1 MALRRYRDTVSSHL
15 FSRIRVALIAPLVAV
30 ALAGAPPMALDYGAT
45 LALADAS
52 PSVRLAQQAVAI
64 AERQARVARTPV
76 RGEATAGYRS
86 TRGERDIGGVTYR
99 LDDAGFDA
107 VGLTLSFPVLPGGPS
122 ADARERA
129 AADVARAEGELAATR
144 RAARIEVT
152 QAFQRALRAESA
164 LVIAHAEVALA
175 QLELEA
181 VELRL
186 HVDAASTAEAERN
199 QLALARANANQTLA
213 ERELALTRSALATV
227 LGVSPIH
234 PVGPMPPL
242 AYRGHVPSL
251 DDRPDLLAATL
262 QEAETRRSAAATLRE
277 RLPSAALNL
286 GYVSGDDTHQFQA
299 GAGLDTRTLLPS
311 VSLAYDPD
319 SGIPG
324 LPAGATSQRFSV
336 GISLRVPLDPT
347 LGHALAAADLARER
361 AAAQT
366 ILTRERAELDVAQR
380 ELELLTA
387 LGSAELAA
395 LSADLAHA
403 DVELL
408 RLRLAAGSIAPLALR
423 RAELDAERAALD
435 AERAADSVRLAQLRL
450 LDALAAD
457 PAQLE

>member
-1 MALRRYRDTVSSHL
+1 MPSRLLT
-15 FSRIRVALIAPLVAV
+15 RIRAALFAPLMAI
-30 ALAGAPPMALDYGAT
+30 ALAGAPPMVLDYGAT

-64 AERQARVARTPV
+64 AERQARVAGTPV

-86 TRGERDIGGVTYR
+86 TRGERSIAGVTSR
-99 LDDAGFDA
+99 LDEAGFDA
-107 VGLTLSFPVLPGGPS
+107 VGLTLSFPVLPSGPS

-129 AADVARAEGELAATR
+129 AADVARAEAELAATR
-144 RAARIEVT
+144 RTARIEVT

-164 LVIAHAEVALA
+164 LAIASAEVALA
-175 QLELEA
+175 RLEVEA

-186 HVDAASTAEAERN
+186 RVDAASTAEAERN

-213 ERELALTRSALATV
+213 ERDLALARHALATV
-227 LGVSPIH
+227 LGVPVIH

-242 AYRGHVPSL
+242 PNRAHGASL

-262 QEAETRRSAAATLRE
+262 HEVETSRSAAATLRE
-277 RLPSAALNL
+277 RLPSAALSL

-299 GAGLDTRTLLPS
+299 GAALDTRTLLPS
-311 VSLAYDPD
+311 VSLAFDPD
-319 SGIPG
+319 SGVPG
-324 LPAGATSQRFSV
+324 LPEGATSHSFTV
-336 GISLRVPLDPT
+336 GVSLRVPLDPT

-366 ILTRERAELDVAQR
+366 IVARQRAELDVAQR

-387 LGSAELAA
+387 RSNAELAA
-395 LSADLAHA
+395 MGAELARS

-408 RLRLAAGSIAPLALR
+408 RLRLEAGSVAPLALR

-435 AERAADSVRLAQLRL
+435 AERAADSVRLARLRL

>member
-1 MALRRYRDTVSSHL
+1 MPSRLL
-15 FSRIRVALIAPLVAV
+15 SRIRAALIAPLVAI
-30 ALAGAPPMALDYGAT
+30 ALAGEPPMALDYGAT

-52 PSVRLAQQAVAI
+52 PSVRLARQAVAI
-64 AERQARVARTPV
+64 AERQARVAGTPV

-86 TRGERDIGGVTYR
+86 TRGERASAGVTSR

-107 VGLTLSFPVLPGGPS
+107 LGLTLSFPVLPSGPS

-129 AADVARAEGELAATR
+129 ADDVVRAEAELAATR

-164 LVIAHAEVALA
+164 LAIASAEVALA

-186 HVDAASTAEAERN
+186 RVDAASTAEAERN
-199 QLALARANANQTLA
+199 ELALARATTNQTLA
-213 ERELALTRSALATV
+213 ERELALARNALATV
-227 LGVSPIH
+227 LGVPAIH
-234 PVGPMPPL
+234 PVGTMPPL
-242 AYRGHVPSL
+242 QNRARGASL

-262 QEAETRRSAAATLRE
+262 QEAETSRSVAASLRE
-277 RLPSAALNL
+277 RLPSAAFSL

-311 VSLAYDPD
+311 VSLAFDPD
-319 SGIPG
+319 SGVPG
-324 LPAGATSQRFSV
+324 LPEGATSRSFTV
-336 GISLRVPLDPT
+336 GVSLRVPLDPT

-361 AAAQT
+361 AAAQA
-366 ILTRERAELDVAQR
+366 IVARERAELDVAQR
-380 ELELLTA
+380 EFELVSARSNAELA
-387 LGSAELAA
+387 AMSAELAR
-395 LSADLAHA
+395 SE
-403 DVELL
+403 VELL
-408 RLRLAAGSIAPLALR
+408 RLRLEAGSVAPLALR
-423 RAELDAERAALD
+423 RAELDAERATLD
-435 AERAADSVRLAQLRL
+435 DERAADSVRLAHLRL

>member
-1 MALRRYRDTVSSHL
+1 MP
-15 FSRIRVALIAPLVAV
+15 SRLLSRVRVALIAPLVAA
-30 ALAGAPPMALDYGAT
+30 ALAGAPATELDYAAA
-45 LALADAS
+45 LALADVS
-52 PSVRLAQQAVAI
+52 PSVHLAQQAVAI
-64 AERQARVARTPV
+64 AARQARVAATPV

-86 TRGERDIGGVTYR
+86 TRGERAVDGATGS
-99 LDDAGFDA
+99 LDEAGFDA
-107 VGLTLSFPVLPGGPS
+107 IGLTLSFPVLPGGPS

-129 AADVARAEGELAATR
+129 EADVARAEAELAATR

-164 LVIAHAEVALA
+164 LAIASAEVALA
-175 QLELEA
+175 RLEGEA
-181 VELRL
+181 VQLRL
-186 HVDAASTAEAERN
+186 RVDAASTAEAERA
-199 QLALARANANQTLA
+199 QLALARANANHALA
-213 ERELALTRSALATV
+213 ERELALTRNALASV
-227 LGVSPIH
+227 LGVSAIH

-242 AYRGHVPSL
+242 PNRAHGRGL
-251 DDRPDLLAATL
+251 DDRPDLLAAAL
-262 QEAETRRSAAATLRE
+262 QEAETRRSVAATLRE
-277 RLPSAALNL
+277 RLPSAAFSL
-286 GYVSGDDTHQFQA
+286 GYVSGDETHQFQA

-324 LPAGATSQRFSV
+324 LPEGATSQSFTV
-336 GISLRVPLDPT
+336 GVSLRVPLDPT

-366 ILTRERAELDVAQR
+366 IVTRERAELDVAQR
-380 ELELLTA
+380 ELDLFAARSNAELA
-387 LGSAELAA
+387 AASAELAR
-395 LSADLAHA
+395 S

-408 RLRLAAGSIAPLALR
+408 RLRLEAGSIAPLALR

-435 AERAADSVRLAQLRL
+435 AARAADSVRLAHLRL